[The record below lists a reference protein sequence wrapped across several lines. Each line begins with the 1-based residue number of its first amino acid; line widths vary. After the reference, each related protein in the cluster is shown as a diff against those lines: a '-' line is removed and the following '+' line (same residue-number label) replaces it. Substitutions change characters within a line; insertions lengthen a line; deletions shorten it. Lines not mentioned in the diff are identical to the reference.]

1 MNQHQWASSCVSG
14 AADNRGSTWKERK
27 MQLKFPDS
35 RKTQLCPDKAG
46 AAPKYLCT
54 YYDIVDYLNISSH
67 DKLHTYILPKINLR
81 EPVEVKMDFF
91 LVAILSVVEKLQTV
105 SFYFVLNLEW
115 QNPFAS
121 WDPKDFCNI
130 SEIVL
135 PMDTYWSPPIFI
147 LERVSGQDPELNY
160 MVLMHNGT
168 FNSTRPFQVTLTCSL
183 IILKFPFDTQTCN
196 LSIASFLYP
205 VTDFVMKTRRTP
217 AEIVKDSQSLLLTD
231 GEWKFTNLSI
241 LEFTET
247 MDDKGF
253 SVVTY
258 EISMERRP
266 TLYILNLILP
276 TCALYLL
283 DMAVLFG
290 PSSLEE
296 KINFQIAIIL
306 GSSMLAVIL
315 NNSLPTS
322 SNKPPIIVVF
332 FLGTFLLM
340 IMAVLDTFFLLHQQ
354 RKSLHLDKVLRN
366 FQQGKTTRNTFNRGG
381 LGHFPVCWSQGGFPE
396 GKQCPRQCEG
406 GGPAVLTLPFAPCRP
421 TQAAQETPRKP
432 GQGGPPTA
440 APPQGGPG
448 PRAANQAPLAA
459 AGAGP
464 VPASSGEGA
473 SLQPPLPVPVLFYC
487 DFCKMEQ
494 LKISSAQCQLSCSL
508 LCCF

>member
-1 MNQHQWASSCVSG
+1 M
-14 AADNRGSTWKERK
+14 
-27 MQLKFPDS
+27 MQAVFVAILTF
-35 RKTQLCPDKAG
+35 TLGTAG

-67 DKLHTYILPKINLR
+67 DKLHTYILPKINLK
-81 EPVEVKMDFF
+81 PVEVKVDFF

-115 QNPFAS
+115 QNPFAT
-121 WDPKDFCNI
+121 WDPRDFCNI

-147 LERVSGQDPELNY
+147 LERVNGQNPELNY
-160 MVLMHNGT
+160 MVLMHNGS
-168 FNSTRPFQVTLTCSL
+168 FNSTRPYQVTLTCSL
-183 IILKFPFDTQTCN
+183 VIFKFPFDTQMCN

-205 VTDFVMKTRRTP
+205 AVTDFVMKTRRTP
-217 AEIVKDSQSLLLTD
+217 AEIMKDSKSLILTD
-231 GEWKFTNLSI
+231 GEWQFTNLSI
-241 LEFTET
+241 IEFTEM
-247 MDDKGF
+247 MDHKGF

-258 EISMERRP
+258 VISMERRP

-340 IMAVLDTFFLLHQQ
+340 IMAVLDTLFLLYQQ
-354 RKSLHLDKVLRN
+354 RKSRRPGKVLRS
-366 FQQGKTTRNTFNRGG
+366 FQQDPQELPKRPPGK
-381 LGHFPVCWSQGGFPE
+381 LAKE
-396 GKQCPRQCEG
+396 GPQLLHP
-406 GGPAVLTLPFAPCRP
+406 
-421 TQAAQETPRKP
+421 PRKAP
-432 GQGGPPTA
+432 GQG
-440 APPQGGPG
+440 Q
-448 PRAANQAPLAA
+448 
-459 AGAGP
+459 
-464 VPASSGEGA
+464 PAKHLWQLRE
-473 SLQPPLPVPVLFYC
+473 LEPFLPVLEKVLLFSHL
-487 DFCKMEQ
+487 F
-494 LKISSAQCQLSCSL
+494 LSLFFFTVISVKWSS
-508 LCCF
+508 

>member
-1 MNQHQWASSCVSG
+1 MG
-14 AADNRGSTWKERK
+14 ETGK
-27 MQLKFPDS
+27 
-35 RKTQLCPDKAG
+35 G

-67 DKLHTYILPKINLR
+67 NKLHTYILPKINL
-81 EPVEVKMDFF
+81 EPVEVTLDFM

-115 QNPFAS
+115 QNPFAT
-121 WDPKDFCNI
+121 WDPLDFCNI
-130 SEIVL
+130 SEIIL

-147 LERVSGQDPELNY
+147 LERVNGQDPELNY
-160 MVLMHNGT
+160 MVLTHNGS

-205 VTDFVMKTRRTP
+205 AVTDFVMKTRRTP
-217 AEIVKDSQSLLLTD
+217 AEIMKDSQSFFLTD
-231 GEWKFTNLSI
+231 GEWKFTNLSVIEYTEI
-241 LEFTET
+241 L
-247 MDDKGF
+247 DDKHF

-258 EISMERRP
+258 LISMERRP

-322 SNKPPIIVVF
+322 SNKPPIIGNGMQENANYPAFCV
-332 FLGTFLLM
+332 FLLFCSGVFPGHLP
-340 IMAVLDTFFLLHQQ
+340 AHDHGCVRHLL
-354 RKSLHLDKVLRN
+354 
-366 FQQGKTTRNTFNRGG
+366 
-381 LGHFPVCWSQGGFPE
+381 
-396 GKQCPRQCEG
+396 
-406 GGPAVLTLPFAPCRP
+406 PAVPAAQIPALGQGPQRLPARP
-421 TQAAQETPRKP
+421 TGAAQETPRQP
-432 GQGGPPTA
+432 GQGGSPTA
-440 APPQGGPG
+440 APSQEGPG
-448 PRAANQAPLAA
+448 TRAANQAPLAA
-459 AGAGP
+459 AGARP
-464 VPASSGEGA
+464 ISASSGEGA

-494 LKISSAQCQLSCSL
+494 LKISSAQCQLSCSPL
-508 LCCF
+508 SCF